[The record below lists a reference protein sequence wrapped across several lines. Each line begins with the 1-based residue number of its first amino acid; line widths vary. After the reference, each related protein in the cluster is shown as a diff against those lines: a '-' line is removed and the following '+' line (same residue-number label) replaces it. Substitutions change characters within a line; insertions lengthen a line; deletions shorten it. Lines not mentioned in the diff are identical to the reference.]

1 VCALFGVPADLVTG
15 YIKRFFGAKK
25 PDIAE
30 KNALAAGRGF
40 SLGEA
45 LVKRGTVSIAITKD
59 PSVKDELFLAGSD
72 AISLGALSAGCDFVS
87 SYPMSPSTNVLTFL
101 AQHKNEFGIIVEQAE
116 DEIAAVNMALG
127 AWYAGGRALVTTSG
141 GGFAL
146 MTEGI
151 SLSGMLETPVVV
163 HVGQRPGPATG
174 LPTRT
179 EQADLDL
186 VLHAGHGEFP
196 RAVFARLLEA
206 RPTLVLAVTKQIG
219 GRLRRIEN
227 RVEHLA
233 FRSVRSRLAQ
243 ILLELA
249 EDFGQRE
256 SVAGVRIDVP
266 LTQGELATLVGSVR
280 QTVNMALR
288 EFEQEGWIGR
298 AGRHLVLLKRDEL
311 QRVADSGQA

>member
-1 VCALFGVPADLVTG
+1 VEDYWHLRHLDWLSVLSPAESKLLMSESRSHHYSPGEMIFAPTPQPNAVYLVEQGLVRIYRLAASGAETTFGYVWPGEVFGELVLFGVTSR
-15 YIKRFFGAKK
+15 KSF
-25 PDIAE
+25 AE
-30 KNALAAGRGF
+30 AVR
-40 SLGEA
+40 SS
-45 LVKRGTVSIAITKD
+45 TVR
-59 PSVKDELFLAGSD
+59 SV
-72 AISLGALSAGCDFVS
+72 
-87 SYPMSPSTNVLTFL
+87 
-101 AQHKNEFGIIVEQAE
+101 
-116 DEIAAVNMALG
+116 
-127 AWYAGGRALVTTSG
+127 
-141 GGFAL
+141 
-146 MTEGI
+146 
-151 SLSGMLETPVVV
+151 
-163 HVGQRPGPATG
+163 
-174 LPTRT
+174 
-179 EQADLDL
+179 
-186 VLHAGHGEFP
+186 P